1 MILGKAIG
9 GLQYIEDILFPMVE
23 ALHLCPDKNS
33 FTKLKDAFFRQLYS
47 EGQNTL
53 AEYLE
58 TEFFSDEWVAWY
70 VGSAPIKGIG
80 LTSNPIEAVNK
91 MIQLLVCCS

>member
-1 MILGKAIG
+1 ML
-9 GLQYIEDILFPMVE
+9 D

-33 FTKLKDAFFRQLYS
+33 FQKLKIAVFAKLNLD
-47 EGQNTL
+47 GQNKL
-53 AEYLE
+53 ADYLAA
-58 TEFFSDEWVAWY
+58 EFFCKDWVCWY

-91 MIQLLVCCS
+91 MIQLLVFTS